1 MKKISTLLLG
11 LLMAYAAFAQTSAAG
26 DKAAAPQA
34 TSAPAAAPVV
44 NLPYDE
50 KADAKAQLTQA
61 LTTAQQSGKK
71 VLVVFGANWCKDCR
85 ELDKAL
91 HGKSQSLIDSKFVVV
106 KVNVGQFDTNLD
118 LANTYGNPIK
128 KGIPAA
134 VLLGS
139 DNKVLYSTK
148 AGELADARSMG
159 DNGIY
164 DFFTGVV
171 KNNNL

>member
-1 MKKISTLLLG
+1 MKKILALLAG
-11 LLMAYAAFAQTSAAG
+11 ILMAHAVFAE
-26 DKAAAPQA
+26 
-34 TSAPAAAPVV
+34 

-50 KADAKAQLTQA
+50 AADAKAGVSQA
-61 LTTAQQSGKK
+61 LTAAQHDGKK
-71 VLVVFGANWCKDCR
+71 VLLVFGANWCKDCR

-91 HGKSQSLIDSKFVVV
+91 HGKSQSLIDGKFVVV
-106 KVNVGQFDTNLD
+106 KVDVGNFDKNLD

-134 VLLGS
+134 VLLTA

-148 AGELADARSMG
+148 GGELANARSMG

-164 DFFTGVV
+164 DFFDTVV
-171 KNNNL
+171 KNNP

>member
-1 MKKISTLLLG
+1 MKKISTLLVG
-11 LLMAYAAFAQTSAAG
+11 LLMAYAVFAQTSPAG
-26 DKAAAPQA
+26 TAAPKA
-34 TSAPAAAPVV
+34 SASSSEAPVA

-50 KADAKAQLTQA
+50 KADAKAQVTQA
-61 LTTAQQSGKK
+61 LTAAQKNGKK

-118 LANTYGNPIK
+118 LATTYGNPIK

-134 VLLGS
+134 VLLS
-139 DNKVLYSTK
+139 PDNKVLYSTK

-164 DFFTGVV
+164 DFFSGVV
-171 KNNNL
+171 KSNNL

>member
-1 MKKISTLLLG
+1 MKKFLALLAG
-11 LLMAYAAFAQTSAAG
+11 LVMAHAVFAE
-26 DKAAAPQA
+26 
-34 TSAPAAAPVV
+34 

-50 KADAKAQLTQA
+50 SADAKAAISQA
-61 LTTAQQSGKK
+61 LTTAQHDGKK

-91 HGKSQSLIDSKFVVV
+91 HGRSQSLIDGKFVVV
-106 KVNVGQFDTNLD
+106 KINVGQFDKNLD
-118 LANTYGNPIK
+118 LAESYGNPIK

-134 VLLGS
+134 VLLTS

-148 AGELADARSMG
+148 GGELADARSMG

-171 KNNNL
+171 KNNL

>member
-1 MKKISTLLLG
+1 MKKISILLAG
-11 LLMAYAAFAQTSAAG
+11 LLMAYAVFAQTSPSNE
-26 DKAAAPQA
+26 KAAAPQA
-34 TSAPAAAPVV
+34 ASAPSETPVA

-50 KADAKAQLTQA
+50 KADAKGQVSQA
-61 LTTAQQSGKK
+61 LTTAQKSGKK

-134 VLLGS
+134 VLL
-139 DNKVLYSTK
+139 DPNNKVLYSTK

-164 DFFTGVV
+164 DFFSGVV

>member
-1 MKKISTLLLG
+1 MKKIFTLMIG
-11 LLMAYAAFAQTSAAG
+11 MLMAHSIFAQT
-26 DKAAAPQA
+26 
-34 TSAPAAAPVV
+34 
-44 NLPYDE
+44 LPYDE
-50 KADAKAQLTQA
+50 KADAKAEVRQA
-61 LTTAQQSGKK
+61 LTTAQQNGKK

-91 HGKSQSLIDSKFVVV
+91 HGKSEPLINSKFVVV

-118 LANTYGNPIK
+118 LADNYGNPIK

-134 VLLGS
+134 VLLTP
-139 DNKVLYSTK
+139 DDKILYSTR
-148 AGELADARSMG
+148 AGELANARSMG

-164 DFFTGVV
+164 DFFNGVV